1 VLSLFVIL
9 GLLGVIWSG
18 VSLRR
23 NYRLTDRRVLDLVL
37 SSTEGRASQD
47 DVALAA

>member
-1 VLSLFVIL
+1 MLSLFVIL
-9 GLLGVIWSG
+9 GLLGVSWTG

-23 NYRLTDRRVLDLVL
+23 GFRMTDRRVLDLVL
-37 SSTEGRASQD
+37 SSPSGRALHD